1 MLCFKFVF
9 RFMDI
14 WDDLQFV
21 VAIFSVVLIR
31 EWCIKVCFSIVL
43 VFSVYSSDSHFY
55 INFFVNKIKVKQNKT
70 KIYLET
76 SIENKRERDTF
87 EIYSVPPFL
96 LFSLFIQSDVQ
107 VNAFR
112 NMLTSIPLY
121 LLNLQ
126 NFLIKTDMLSLH
138 NSLKL

>member
-1 MLCFKFVF
+1 MLCFKYVF

-14 WDDLQFV
+14 WDALQFV
-21 VAIFSVVLIR
+21 IAIFSVVLIR
-31 EWCIKVCFSIVL
+31 ECCIKVCFSIVL

-76 SIENKRERDTF
+76 SIENRRERDTF

>member
-1 MLCFKFVF
+1 M
-9 RFMDI
+9 
-14 WDDLQFV
+14 
-21 VAIFSVVLIR
+21 
-31 EWCIKVCFSIVL
+31 FSIVL

-112 NMLTSIPLY
+112 NM
-121 LLNLQ
+121 
-126 NFLIKTDMLSLH
+126 
-138 NSLKL
+138 

>member
-21 VAIFSVVLIR
+21 IAIFSVVLIR

-126 NFLIKTDMLSLH
+126 NFPIKTDMLSLH

>member
-21 VAIFSVVLIR
+21 IAIFSVVLIR

-76 SIENKRERDTF
+76 SIDNKRERDTF

>member
-21 VAIFSVVLIR
+21 IAIFSVVLIR

-121 LLNLQ
+121 ILNLQ
-126 NFLIKTDMLSLH
+126 NFLIKTDILSLH

>member
-21 VAIFSVVLIR
+21 IAIFSVVLIR

-107 VNAFR
+107 GNAFR

>member
-21 VAIFSVVLIR
+21 IAIFSVVLIR

-55 INFFVNKIKVKQNKT
+55 INFFVNKIEVKQNKT

-76 SIENKRERDTF
+76 SIDKKRERDTF

>member
-1 MLCFKFVF
+1 
-9 RFMDI
+9 MDI

-21 VAIFSVVLIR
+21 IAVFSVVLIR

-76 SIENKRERDTF
+76 SIENERERDTF

-96 LFSLFIQSDVQ
+96 LFFSVYSIRRTSERVQ
-107 VNAFR
+107 EHVNKYSIISSK
-112 NMLTSIPLY
+112 LT
-121 LLNLQ
+121 
-126 NFLIKTDMLSLH
+126 KLSYKNRHVILA
-138 NSLKL
+138 

>member
-21 VAIFSVVLIR
+21 IAIFSVVLIR

-55 INFFVNKIKVKQNKT
+55 INFFVIKIKVKQNKT

>member
-21 VAIFSVVLIR
+21 IAIFSVVLIR